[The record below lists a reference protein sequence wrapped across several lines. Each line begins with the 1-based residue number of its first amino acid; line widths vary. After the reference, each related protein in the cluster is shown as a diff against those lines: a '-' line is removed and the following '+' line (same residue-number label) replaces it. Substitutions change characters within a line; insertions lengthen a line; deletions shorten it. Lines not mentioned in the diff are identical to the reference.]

1 MGKRGEEGGVPE
13 GGREG
18 GDRLDGKR
26 KAGRYAFFELGVGGR
41 GGLREQIMIEITK
54 YDISA
59 NKQPASPFS
68 FPLLFPLL
76 TFVVRESNAVKA
88 AFVIASGVKEGE
100 GKDEDADAPFA
111 DRSLESS
118 SNITNSFPKIL
129 SEVATEGG
137 NLSPIKVQRS
147 ACTSPPLSSV
157 PFTKPLTSHIS
168 LTSSSPTL
176 PHRLPSYLT
185 DAAGGTPRYTA

>member
-59 NKQPASPFS
+59 NKQPPSPFS

-100 GKDEDADAPFA
+100 DKDEDADAPFA

-118 SNITNSFPKIL
+118 SNISNSFPKIL

-137 NLSPIKVQRS
+137 NLSPIKVQR
-147 ACTSPPLSSV
+147 T
-157 PFTKPLTSHIS
+157 IS
-168 LTSSSPTL
+168 LYLSPAIFDTIHKALIVTHLPGFFL